1 MLKLLKIPVELIK
14 KIVVLL
20 VDLVVTLI
28 SKDKNK

>member
-28 SKDKNK
+28 SKGKNK